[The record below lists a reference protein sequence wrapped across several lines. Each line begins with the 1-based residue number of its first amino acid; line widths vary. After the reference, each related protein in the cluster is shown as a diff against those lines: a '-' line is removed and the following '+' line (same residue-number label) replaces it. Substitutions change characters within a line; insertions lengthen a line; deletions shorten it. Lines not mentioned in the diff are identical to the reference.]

1 MQEKDVEKA
10 EGSNIDTS
18 KEAFGLV
25 KEVKEELSTYRRPF
39 EGPWKEYDDAYYGKQ
54 HKTGE
59 NVKSVKNHI
68 FKIIESEIPILTDS
82 MPGTQVTAA
91 SEEMQPAADI
101 LEKSIKWVYHDQ
113 NLQLKLPTLMRSA
126 LSSAPGYLYVY
137 YDADADQGDGKICYK
152 QVPWKSVFLD
162 GNAQTIEDSE
172 KFRFE
177 LPMRRESLARTW
189 PEKRDELLKMN
200 GNKGGTTSNSDDG
213 HFETRDNS
221 GNDKEIG
228 RPKAHNA
235 KDIVT
240 YAETWVKSYD
250 LEDLPNEETQEDL
263 IVEQEQLRNAE
274 APNVKKWE
282 NHDEHISA
290 HTQLRG
296 ELLAVIGLSPE
307 ATFEQAQQ
315 IVEQLLQ
322 DNPQAAEQFKD
333 GLLALKVIDNHLE
346 EHEELKKLN
355 PTGQRPKYKDGWR
368 VIKSVEKVI
377 LYDGPNPEENGQI
390 PLIPFYCYKDD
401 TIYGFGEIKNIIN
414 AQRTLNDVDFREFE
428 NLKNVSNSGWVADFE
443 AEVPE
448 GTLTNAPGL
457 VVTKKRGTE
466 VRRLEPGT
474 VSPQLEGRKQS
485 DSLAMDSIAGQNEQ
499 TMNGAMPAGNASGVM
514 VQKIQTQAVGRI
526 RLKDRNLQYYSM
538 KRLAQITASLI
549 LNHWTQ
555 EKVLRLRGDG
565 FNIEQF
571 VFNPIEMENLEYI
584 VEMSPG
590 SMAGIDKDSLN
601 AFYMTML
608 QMQAITPEM
617 FLTVAE
623 IPKKELLLEML
634 KKQDQTAQQQQALE
648 QQIQAA
654 QQQYEAQIQELQNQN
669 IKLKGALDLGRSAS
683 VELLSGDEKKVFEQQ
698 NKLSAI
704 DNLVSQEELQGSPTV
719 NNGAIMANQNNQGM
733 I

>member
-1 MQEKDVEKA
+1 MQENDTKKEA
-10 EGSNIDTS
+10 ETVKDTS
-18 KEAFGLV
+18 KSALELV
-25 KEVKEELSTYRRPF
+25 NEVKQELSSYRQPF

-68 FKIIESEIPILTDS
+68 FKIIEGEIPVLTDS

-91 SEEMQPAADI
+91 SEEMQGAADI

-113 NLQLKLPTLMRSA
+113 NLQLKLATLMRSA
-126 LSSAPGYLYVY
+126 LTSAPGYLYVY

-152 QVPWKSVFLD
+152 QVPWKSVYLD

-177 LPMRRESLARTW
+177 LPMRRDALARTW
-189 PEKRDELLKMN
+189 PEKKDELLKAN
-200 GNKGGTTSNSDDG
+200 GGKANSFGDSNG
-213 HFETRDNS
+213 FETKDVASEN
-221 GNDKEIG
+221 KELG
-228 RPKAHNA
+228 KPKAHTA

-250 LEDLPNEETQEDL
+250 LEDIPAEETQEDL
-263 IVEQEQLRNAE
+263 ATEQEQLRTGE
-274 APNVKKWE
+274 APNIKKWE
-282 NHDEHISA
+282 NHNEHEAA
-290 HTQLRG
+290 HKQLRG
-296 ELLAVIGLSPE
+296 ELLQVVGLPPE
-307 ATFEQAQQ
+307 ASFEEAQQ

-322 DNPQAAEQFKD
+322 NNPEAAEQFKE

-355 PTGQRPKYKDGWR
+355 PSGQRPKYKDGWR
-368 VIKSVEKVI
+368 VIKSVEKIV

-390 PLIPFYCYKDD
+390 PLVPFYCYKDD
-401 TIYGFGEIKNIIN
+401 TIYGFGEVKNILN

-443 AEVPE
+443 AEIPE

-474 VSPQLEGRKQS
+474 VSPQLEQRKQS
-485 DSLAMDSIAGQNEQ
+485 DAMAMDSLAGQNEQ
-499 TMNGAMPAGNASGVM
+499 TMNGEMPVGNASGVA
-514 VQKIQTQAVGRI
+514 VRKSQLQAVGRI
-526 RLKDRNLQYYSM
+526 RLKDRQLQHYSM
-538 KRLAQITASLI
+538 KRLALITGSLI

-571 VFNPIEMENLEYI
+571 YFNPIEMQDLEYI

-590 SMAGIDKDSLN
+590 SMAGIDKDQLN
-601 AFYMTML
+601 AFYLSMM
-608 QMQAITPEM
+608 QMQAITPLM

-623 IPKKELLLEML
+623 IPKKEMLIEML
-634 KKQDQTAQQQQALE
+634 KEQDQQAQQMQEMQA
-648 QQIQAA
+648 QIQQA
-654 QQQYEAQIQELQNQN
+654 QQQYETQIAELQTQN
-669 IKLKGALDLGRSAS
+669 IKLKGALDLGRSAN
-683 VELLSGDEKKVFEQQ
+683 VELLSGEEKKVFEQQ

-704 DNLVSQEELQGSPTV
+704 DNLVSQEELQGNPAVTMEPM
-719 NNGAIMANQNNQGM
+719 MANQNNQG